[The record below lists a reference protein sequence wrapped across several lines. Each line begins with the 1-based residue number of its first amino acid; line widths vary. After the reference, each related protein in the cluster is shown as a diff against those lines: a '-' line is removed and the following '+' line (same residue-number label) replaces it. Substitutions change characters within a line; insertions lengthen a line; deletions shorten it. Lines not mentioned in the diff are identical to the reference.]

1 MRRRLS
7 LKPETYPESVNVD
20 VAGISGKVNA
30 HYPGRPVRNNGQESA
45 EAIVSPVVLTGTK
58 GQTENE
64 SSKDCNFG
72 EERDADNEW
81 DEPIG
86 HGGR

>member
-1 MRRRLS
+1 MD
-7 LKPETYPESVNVD
+7 VD
-20 VAGISGKVNA
+20 VVGISVKVSA
-30 HYPGRPVRNNGQESA
+30 HYPGRSVLGNGQKSA
-45 EAIVSPVVLTGTK
+45 EAIVSPVVVTGTK

-64 SSKDCNFG
+64 SSEDCNFG

-86 HGGR
+86 RGGR